1 MMSSAICAV
10 NFAYGDG
17 TTKSYSLG
25 PFNVNSD
32 AVTYFKNRLQNF
44 NKVDATEQK
53 KFTNLFEQLK
63 SENGAE
69 VTGVKSA
76 TITVTDV
83 RRIFDAATYRP

>member
-17 TTKSYSLG
+17 TTRSYSLG

-44 NKVDATEQK
+44 DVVDATEQK
-53 KFTNLFEQLK
+53 KFTNLSEVLV
-63 SENGAE
+63 SENGANL
-69 VTGVKSA
+69 TGIKNA
-76 TITVTDV
+76 TITVSQVT
-83 RRIFDAATYRP
+83 RIFDAATYNQ

>member
-1 MMSSAICAV
+1 MSSGVTAI
-10 NFAYGDG
+10 NFAYADG
-17 TTKSYSLG
+17 STKIYSLG
-25 PFNVNSD
+25 PFDANSD
-32 AVTYFKNRLQNF
+32 AITYFKERVQNF

-76 TITVTDV
+76 TITVTNV
-83 RRIFDAATYRP
+83 RRIFDAATYTS

>member
-1 MMSSAICAV
+1 MSSGVTAI
-10 NFAYGDG
+10 NFAYADG
-17 TTKSYSLG
+17 TAKGYSLG

-32 AVTYFKNRLQNF
+32 AITYFKERVQNF